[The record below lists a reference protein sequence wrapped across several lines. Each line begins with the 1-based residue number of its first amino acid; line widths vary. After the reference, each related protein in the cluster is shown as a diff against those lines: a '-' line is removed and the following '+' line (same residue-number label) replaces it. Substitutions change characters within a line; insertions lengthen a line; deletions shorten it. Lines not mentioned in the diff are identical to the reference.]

1 MSSRGI
7 LEVATAVVAGW
18 CVIALP
24 VILDPEARHY
34 EAAFMPF
41 MRDVVE
47 GMKPYSL
54 ALLFGVGAG
63 LGARG
68 TAPSWVLGFA
78 SVATLPAWS
87 VIDLTMGG
95 TGHNLL
101 PIEWFVYGLY
111 GLVATSGA
119 LTGRALRRRKS
130 SGEVR
135 KSG

>member
-1 MSSRGI
+1 M
-7 LEVATAVVAGW
+7 
-18 CVIALP
+18 ALP
-24 VILDPEARHY
+24 VILDPGPRHY
-34 EAAFMPF
+34 EAAFLPF

-63 LGARG
+63 LGALG
-68 TAPSWVLGFA
+68 TAPSWGLGFA

-87 VIDLTMGG
+87 AIDLALGG

-119 LTGRALRRRKS
+119 LTGRA
-130 SGEVR
+130 VR
-135 KSG
+135 KRRSPGQAGKATETRRS

>member
-1 MSSRGI
+1 M
-7 LEVATAVVAGW
+7 
-18 CVIALP
+18 ALP
-24 VILDPEARHY
+24 VILDPAPRDY

-63 LGARG
+63 LGALG
-68 TAPSWVLGFA
+68 TAPSWVLGFV

-87 VIDLTMGG
+87 AVDLAMGG

-119 LTGRALRRRKS
+119 LTGRALRKRRS
-130 SGEVR
+130 SSEVR
-135 KSG
+135 KGG